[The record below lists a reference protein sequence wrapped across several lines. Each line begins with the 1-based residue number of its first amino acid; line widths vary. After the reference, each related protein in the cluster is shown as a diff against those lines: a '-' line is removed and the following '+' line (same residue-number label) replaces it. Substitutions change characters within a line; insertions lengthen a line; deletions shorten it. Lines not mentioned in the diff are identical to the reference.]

1 MSIRNVSKKRIKT
14 YLEQEFS
21 CHFGCQLRLSSVS
34 FCLHVMA
41 GVELWIWYCLACQV
55 TSFRWCRSKKG
66 TLENHGMS
74 ENVKLPIPL
83 SVSCS
88 EGHSRINFGCRHRW
102 LSLLGP
108 KALAKC
114 FLHDLSHAFVACND
128 VYPPWLS
135 EFKVLLGALK
145 AVIWWECACLELW
158 NAHLCVV
165 CFCFCSHVLYVH
177 LFIYQS
183 TPVPSLIVISSTL
196 WVFEVVQL
204 SRAPNGT
211 DCTAKSPTKLSMKY
225 SRWSSKQSGQSI
237 GARQLDHFTHWLS
250 FLRVLSTSL
259 AVDSKRQFPCLAT
272 DLRHGCRIHRCKFSC
287 SRSFLSV
294 R

>member
-1 MSIRNVSKKRIKT
+1 MMRVCM
-14 YLEQEFS
+14 F
-21 CHFGCQLRLSSVS
+21 
-34 FCLHVMA
+34 
-41 GVELWIWYCLACQV
+41 
-55 TSFRWCRSKKG
+55 G
-66 TLENHGMS
+66 TLE
-74 ENVKLPIPL
+74 
-83 SVSCS
+83 C
-88 EGHSRINFGCRHRW
+88 
-102 LSLLGP
+102 
-108 KALAKC
+108 ALVC
-114 FLHDLSHAFVACND
+114 C
-128 VYPPWLS
+128 
-135 EFKVLLGALK
+135 VLLLLF
-145 AVIWWECACLELW
+145 AC
-158 NAHLCVV
+158 
-165 CFCFCSHVLYVH
+165 LYVH

-272 DLRHGCRIHRCKFSC
+272 DLRHGCRIHGCKFSC
-287 SRSFLSV
+287 SDLFCLSV
-294 R
+294 EISLSLCLFEAIFECRCARCVAEASKDEAHNASCKLSNWTIKAQKTELLRTNYWKWGKQ